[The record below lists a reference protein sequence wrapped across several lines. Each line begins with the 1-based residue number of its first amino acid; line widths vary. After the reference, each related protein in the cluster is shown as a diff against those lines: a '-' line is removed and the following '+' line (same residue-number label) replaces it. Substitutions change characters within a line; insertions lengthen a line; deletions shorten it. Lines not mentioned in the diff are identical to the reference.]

1 MINRPNK
8 TQLIGA
14 KIREAREAAAV
25 SQKSLADVVGF
36 ESATAISLIEKGER
50 KLRVEDLQKIAAALH
65 RDIKYF
71 LDDEGKPADVRV
83 ALRADKDLTDSDK
96 QAIMRFVELAK
107 ERKHAGRRNTQSN

>member
-1 MINRPNK
+1 MISQPNK
-8 TQLIGA
+8 TQFIGG

-25 SQKSLADVVGF
+25 SQKTLADAVGF

-50 KLRVEDLQKIAAALH
+50 KLRVEDLEKIAAALN

-71 LDDEGKPADVRV
+71 LGYENKPADVRV

-96 QAIMRFVELAK
+96 QAILRFVQLAK
-107 ERKHAGRRNTQSN
+107 DRKHAGRRNT

>member
-1 MINRPNK
+1 MITTSTK
-8 TQLIGA
+8 AQLIGA

-25 SQKSLADVVGF
+25 SQKSLAEAVGF

-50 KLRVEDLQKIAAALH
+50 KVRVEDLEKMASVLH

-71 LDDEGKPADVRV
+71 LGDEEKPADVRI

-96 QAIMRFVELAK
+96 HALLRFVDLAK
-107 ERKHAGRRNTQSN
+107 ARKHGRRGNN